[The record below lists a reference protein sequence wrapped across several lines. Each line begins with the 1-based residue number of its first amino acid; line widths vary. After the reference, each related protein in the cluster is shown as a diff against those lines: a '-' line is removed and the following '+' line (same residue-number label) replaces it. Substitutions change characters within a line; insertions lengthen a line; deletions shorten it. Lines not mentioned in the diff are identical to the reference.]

1 VKRWPPNRLASALVV
16 NGLLVAAA
24 AFALLPLAWMVSVS
38 FMRPGE
44 ADSFPPPLIPSAPT
58 LAAYRSLFAQH
69 GMGRYFANSLFLA
82 SAATALS
89 LTFNVAAGYA
99 FAKLRFAGRDRVFQL
114 LLVALV
120 IPGQVAMIPLFLML
134 QKIGLVNNFGGVLVP
149 AAAGVFGIFL
159 VRQYALSI
167 PDELLEAARV
177 DGAGEFRI
185 FRSIVLPAL
194 LPIMVTL
201 ATFTFLATW
210 NDFMWP
216 LIVLS
221 DERLYTLPVALAS
234 LSREHVQD
242 SELMMAGAVVTVLP
256 VLALFVVLQRY
267 YIQGLLAGS
276 VKG

>member
-1 VKRWPPNRLASALVV
+1 MKRSAPAALAV
-16 NGLLVAAA
+16 NGLLLLAAA
-24 AFALLPLAWMVSVS
+24 VTLAPLLWMLSVS

-44 ADSFPPPLIPSAPT
+44 ADSFPPPLLPAAPN
-58 LAAYRSLFAQH
+58 LGAYRELFAHQ
-69 GMGRYFANSLFLA
+69 GMGRYFTNSLFLA
-82 SAATALS
+82 CAATALS
-89 LTFNVAAGYA
+89 LFFNVAAGYA

-114 LLVALV
+114 LLGALV

-134 QKIGLVNNFGGVLVP
+134 KTLGLVNNFGGVLVP

-159 VRQYALSI
+159 VRQYALSV

-194 LPIMVTL
+194 SPIMVTL
-201 ATFTFLATW
+201 ATFTFLASW

-216 LIVLS
+216 LIVLG
-221 DERLYTLPVALAS
+221 DAHLYTLPVALAS

-256 VLALFVVLQRY
+256 VLLLFVVLQRY
-267 YIQGLLAGS
+267 YVRGLLAGS

>member
-1 VKRWPPNRLASALVV
+1 MKRLLPAIAV
-16 NGLLVAAA
+16 NGLLVIAAIL
-24 AFALLPLAWMVSVS
+24 ALAPLLWMVSVS

-44 ADSFPPPLIPSAPT
+44 ADSFPPPLLPHAPS
-58 LAAYRSLFAQH
+58 LAAYRELFARQ
-69 GMGRYFANSLFLA
+69 GIGRNFANSLFLA
-82 SAATALS
+82 SVATALS
-89 LTFNVAAGYA
+89 LTFNVMAGYA

-114 LLVALV
+114 LLGALV

-134 QKIGLVNNFGGVLVP
+134 KTLGLVNNFGGVLVP

-177 DGAGEFRI
+177 DGASELRI
-185 FRSIVLPAL
+185 FRSIVLPVL
-194 LPIMVTL
+194 GPIMVTL

-221 DERLYTLPVALAS
+221 DDRLYTLPIALAS

-242 SELMMAGAVVTVLP
+242 AELMMAGAVVTVAP
-256 VLALFVVLQRY
+256 VLLLFVVLQRF
-267 YIQGLLAGS
+267 YIRGLLAGS

>member
-1 VKRWPPNRLASALVV
+1 LKRLLPSLAV
-16 NGLLVAAA
+16 NGLLMLAAA
-24 AFALLPLAWMVSVS
+24 LALAPLIWMVSVS

-44 ADSFPPPLIPSAPT
+44 ADSFPPPLFPSAPS
-58 LAAYRSLFAQH
+58 LAAYQELFARH

-89 LTFNVAAGYA
+89 LTFNVTAGYA
-99 FAKLRFAGRDRVFQL
+99 FAKLRFAGRDRTFQIL
-114 LLVALV
+114 LGALV

-134 QKIGLVNNFGGVLVP
+134 KPLGLVNNFGGVLVP
-149 AAAGVFGIFL
+149 TAAGVFGIFL

-177 DGAGEFRI
+177 DGASEFRL
-185 FRSIVLPAL
+185 FRSIVLPVL
-194 LPIMVTL
+194 GPVLVTL
-201 ATFTFLATW
+201 ATFTFLAAW

-221 DERLYTLPVALAS
+221 DDRLYTLPLALAS

-242 SELMMAGAVVTVLP
+242 SELMMAGAVVTVAP
-256 VLALFVVLQRY
+256 VLLLFVVLQRH
-267 YIQGLLAGS
+267 YIRGLLAGS